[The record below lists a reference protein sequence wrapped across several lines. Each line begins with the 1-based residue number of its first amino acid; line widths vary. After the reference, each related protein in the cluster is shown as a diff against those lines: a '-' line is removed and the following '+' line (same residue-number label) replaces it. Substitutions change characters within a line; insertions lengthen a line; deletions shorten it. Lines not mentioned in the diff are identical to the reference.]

1 MKTSDFDYELPQ
13 ELIAQTPVEP
23 RDSSRL
29 LVYHRDTGAVE
40 HKIFRDVID
49 YLNPGDVLVINQTRV
64 IPARLYGVKEGTGG
78 AIEFLL
84 LRRLNLTDWEVIL
97 KPSKKAKPGARFVFG
112 NGELV
117 AEILTISEDGG
128 RTVRF
133 FYEGV
138 FEDVLDRLGQMPLP
152 PYIHE
157 KLEDKTRY
165 QTVYAKVDGSAA
177 APTAGLHFT
186 PELLEKIKRKGIDV
200 VPVLLHVG
208 LGTFRPVKEE
218 DVADHHM
225 HSEYYEVTPE
235 QAAAI
240 NAARARGGRIVCV
253 GTTSV
258 RTLETVSTEDGIV
271 HPGSGFTQIFI
282 TPGVKIK
289 AVDALITNF
298 HLPQSTLLMLI
309 SALMGRENALAVY
322 KQAVEERYRFFSFGD
337 AMMITGESKKNG

>member
-1 MKTSDFDYELPQ
+1 MKTSDFNYNLPE
-13 ELIAQTPVEP
+13 ELIAQTPVYP

-29 LVYHRDTGAVE
+29 LVYHRDGGAIE
-40 HKIFRDVID
+40 HKVFHDVID
-49 YLNPGDVLVINQTRV
+49 YLNPGDVLVVNQTRV

-97 KPSKKAKPGARFVFG
+97 KPGKKAKPGARFVFG
-112 NGELV
+112 EGELV
-117 AEILTISEDGG
+117 AEVLSMAEDGG

-157 KLEDKTRY
+157 KLEDRTRY
-165 QTVYAKVDGSAA
+165 QTVYAKIDGSAA

-186 PELLEKIKRKGIDV
+186 PELMERVKAKGIEI

-218 DVADHHM
+218 DVSNHHM

-235 QAAAI
+235 QAEAI
-240 NAARARGGRIVCV
+240 NAARARGGRVVCV

-258 RTLETVSTEDGIV
+258 RTLETVADENGVV

-309 SALMGRENALAVY
+309 SALMTREEALRAYEIAVG
-322 KQAVEERYRFFSFGD
+322 ERYRFFSFGD
-337 AMMITGESKKNG
+337 AMMITD

>member
-1 MKTSDFDYELPQ
+1 MCSTASAKCPCRRISTKNWKIRRATRPSMPRWTAALP
-13 ELIAQTPVEP
+13 
-23 RDSSRL
+23 
-29 LVYHRDTGAVE
+29 
-40 HKIFRDVID
+40 
-49 YLNPGDVLVINQTRV
+49 
-64 IPARLYGVKEGTGG
+64 
-78 AIEFLL
+78 
-84 LRRLNLTDWEVIL
+84 RRR
-97 KPSKKAKPGARFVFG
+97 P
-112 NGELV
+112 
-117 AEILTISEDGG
+117 
-128 RTVRF
+128 
-133 FYEGV
+133 
-138 FEDVLDRLGQMPLP
+138 
-152 PYIHE
+152 
-157 KLEDKTRY
+157 
-165 QTVYAKVDGSAA
+165 
-177 APTAGLHFT
+177 GLHFT

>member
-1 MKTSDFDYELPQ
+1 MKTSDFDYNLPQ

-49 YLNPGDVLVINQTRV
+49 YLNPGDVLVVNQTRV

-97 KPSKKAKPGARFVFG
+97 KPGKKAKPGARFVFG

-117 AEILTISEDGG
+117 AEILTISEDGW

-186 PELLEKIKRKGIDV
+186 PALLEKIRQKGIDV

-208 LGTFRPVKEE
+208 LGTFRPVKED

-235 QAAAI
+235 QAEAI

-258 RTLETVSTEDGIV
+258 RTLETVATEDGVV

-309 SALMGRENALAVY
+309 SALMGRENALDVY
-322 KQAVEERYRFFSFGD
+322 RQAVEERYRFFSFGD
-337 AMMITGESKKNG
+337 AMMITGKPQKDI

>member
-1 MKTSDFDYELPQ
+1 MKTSDFNYNLPE
-13 ELIAQTPVEP
+13 ELIAQTPVYP

-29 LVYHRDTGAVE
+29 LVYHRNTNTIE
-40 HKIFRDVID
+40 HRIFRDVID
-49 YLNPGDVLVINQTRV
+49 YLNPGDVMVINQTRV
-64 IPARLYGVKEGTGG
+64 IPARLYGVKEETGG

-97 KPSKKAKPGARFVFG
+97 KPGKKAKPGARFVFG
-112 NGELV
+112 EGELK
-117 AEILTISEDGG
+117 AEILSMAEDGG

-133 FYEGV
+133 EYEGV

-186 PELLEKIKRKGIDV
+186 PELIERAKEKGVEV

-218 DVADHHM
+218 DVSNHHM

-235 QAAAI
+235 QAERI

-258 RTLETVSTEDGIV
+258 RTLETVATEDGIV

-289 AVDALITNF
+289 AVDTLITNF

-309 SALMGRENALAVY
+309 SALMGRENALAAY
-322 KQAVEERYRFFSFGD
+322 EIAVKERYRFFSFGD
-337 AMMITGESKKNG
+337 AMMITD

>member
-1 MKTSDFDYELPQ
+1 MKTSDFNYDLPE
-13 ELIAQTPVEP
+13 ELIAQTPVYP

-29 LVYHRDTGAVE
+29 LVYHRKNNTIE
-40 HKIFRDVID
+40 HKVFHDVID
-49 YLNPGDVLVINQTRV
+49 YLNPGDVLVVNQTRV
-64 IPARLYGVKEGTGG
+64 IPARLYGAKEGTGG

-97 KPSKKAKPGARFVFG
+97 KPGKKAKPGARFVFG
-112 NGELV
+112 EGELR
-117 AEILTISEDGG
+117 AEILTIAEDGG

-133 FYEGV
+133 EYEGV

-186 PELLEKIKRKGIDV
+186 PELLERVKAKGIEV

-218 DVADHHM
+218 DVSNHHM

-235 QAAAI
+235 QAEKI
-240 NAARARGGRIVCV
+240 NAARARGSRIVCV

-258 RTLETVSTEDGIV
+258 RTLETVATEDGVV

-309 SALMGRENALAVY
+309 SALMGRENALAAYEV
-322 KQAVEERYRFFSFGD
+322 AVGERYRFFSFGD
-337 AMMITGESKKNG
+337 AMMIL

>member
-1 MKTSDFDYELPQ
+1 M
-13 ELIAQTPVEP
+13 
-23 RDSSRL
+23 
-29 LVYHRDTGAVE
+29 
-40 HKIFRDVID
+40 
-49 YLNPGDVLVINQTRV
+49 
-64 IPARLYGVKEGTGG
+64 
-78 AIEFLL
+78 
-84 LRRLNLTDWEVIL
+84 
-97 KPSKKAKPGARFVFG
+97 
-112 NGELV
+112 
-117 AEILTISEDGG
+117 
-128 RTVRF
+128 RF

-186 PELLEKIKRKGIDV
+186 PERSKKSKRKGIDV

-240 NAARARGGRIVCV
+240 NAAERAAAASSASAQRACARWKP
-253 GTTSV
+253 SRR
-258 RTLETVSTEDGIV
+258 RTGIV

>member
-1 MKTSDFDYELPQ
+1 MKTSDFNYDLPE
-13 ELIAQTPVEP
+13 ELIAQTPACP

-29 LVYHRDTGAVE
+29 LVYHRNTGAIE
-40 HKIFRDVID
+40 HRIFHDVVD
-49 YLNPGDVLVINQTRV
+49 YLNPGDVLVVNQTRV

-97 KPSKKAKPGARFVFG
+97 KPGKKAKPGARFVFG
-112 NGELV
+112 ESELR
-117 AEILTISEDGG
+117 AEVLSMAEDGG

-133 FYEGV
+133 EYEGV

-186 PELLEKIKRKGIDV
+186 PELLERIRAKGIDII
-200 VPVLLHVG
+200 PVLLHVG
-208 LGTFRPVKEE
+208 LGTFRPVKSE
-218 DVADHHM
+218 DIEDHVM
-225 HSEYYEVTPE
+225 HTEYYEISE
-235 QAAAI
+235 DSARRI
-240 NAARARGGRIVCV
+240 NETRRRGGRIVAV

-258 RTLETVSTEDGIV
+258 RTLESAAIA
-271 HPGSGFTQIFI
+271 PGEVAAGRGWTSIFI
-282 TPGVKIK
+282 KPGYEYKM
-289 AVDALITNF
+289 VDALITNF
-298 HLPQSTLLMLI
+298 HLPGSTLIMLV
-309 SALMGRENALAVY
+309 SALMGRERTLSVYETAVR
-322 KQAVEERYRFFSFGD
+322 ERYRFFSFGD
-337 AMMITGESKKNG
+337 AMLIVG

>member
-1 MKTSDFDYELPQ
+1 MKTSDFNYNLPE
-13 ELIAQTPVEP
+13 ELIAQTPVYP

-29 LVYHRDTGAVE
+29 LVYHRNTGTIE
-40 HKIFRDVID
+40 HRVFHDVID
-49 YLNPGDVLVINQTRV
+49 YLNPGDVLVVNQTRV

-97 KPSKKAKPGARFVFG
+97 KPGKKAKPGARFVFG
-112 NGELV
+112 EGELV
-117 AEILTISEDGG
+117 AEVLSMAEDGG

-157 KLEDKTRY
+157 KLEDRTRY
-165 QTVYAKVDGSAA
+165 QTVYAKIDGSAA

-186 PELLEKIKRKGIDV
+186 PELMERVKAKGIEI

-218 DVADHHM
+218 DVSNHHM

-235 QAAAI
+235 QAEAI
-240 NAARARGGRIVCV
+240 NAARARGGRVVCV

-258 RTLETVSTEDGIV
+258 RTLETVADENGVI

-309 SALMGRENALAVY
+309 SALMTREEALRAYEIAVG
-322 KQAVEERYRFFSFGD
+322 ERYRFFSFGD
-337 AMMITGESKKNG
+337 AMMIL